1 MSADLRR
8 NSQRYRHAVHVTR
21 RKPCH
26 DLLADMDHLGMVF
39 GSARGSTRA
48 ISREINMNTQTVLAA
63 VLLATTAMTSAS
75 AETLRWARAGDSLTL
90 DPHAQNEGPTH
101 TLAHQIYEPLIIR
114 DHSGAFQAA
123 LATDWA
129 PKEGDPNVWV
139 FNLRQGVTYHDGAD
153 FTAEDVV
160 FSINR
165 AKSENSAMKELLTS
179 ITEVRAV
186 DDHTVEFVTD
196 GPNPILPAN
205 LTNLFMMDKGWTEA
219 NNATAVQDIAGGETT
234 FASTNTNGTGAF
246 TLVSREPDV
255 KTVLTANEN
264 YWGKDD
270 FPLDVTEIV
279 YTPIQNAATR
289 VAALLSGEVDFIQ
302 DVPVQDLGRVGDTD
316 GLLVKTAPQNRVI
329 FFGMNM
335 GDKDIANDN
344 VEGKNPLADV
354 RVRKA
359 MSMAINRD
367 AIKKVVMRD
376 QSQPAGMI
384 APPFVNGW
392 NEEMDSSSK
401 TDIEGAKALME
412 EAGYGEG
419 FSIQLDCPNDR
430 YVNDEAICQAA
441 VGMLAQIGVTVNLDA
456 KPKAQHFPLIQND
469 QTDFYMLGWGVPTYD
484 SEYIFNFL
492 VHTRGD
498 ERGSWNGTGFSNTD
512 LDAKIVSLASE
523 TDLEARNA
531 TINEI
536 WTVVQ
541 DEQLYIP
548 IHHQVLNWGMT
559 DKVVTEVSPEDD
571 PKFKFFE
578 MK

>member
-1 MSADLRR
+1 MKTKL
-8 NSQRYRHAVHVTR
+8 
-21 RKPCH
+21 
-26 DLLADMDHLGMVF
+26 
-39 GSARGSTRA
+39 
-48 ISREINMNTQTVLAA
+48 ILAA
-63 VLLATTAMTSAS
+63 TLLATTAVAAS

-139 FNLRQGVTYHDGAD
+139 FNLRQDVTYHDGSA
-153 FTAEDVV
+153 FTSEDVI

-179 ITEVRAV
+179 IVEVRAV

-205 LTNLFMMDKGWTEA
+205 MTNLFMMDKDWTEA
-219 NNATAVQDIAGGETT
+219 NGAQAVQDIAGGETT
-234 FASTNTNGTGAF
+234 FASSNTNGTGAYV
-246 TLVSREPDV
+246 LVSREPDV
-255 KTVLTANEN
+255 KTVLSANDS
-264 YWGKDD
+264 YWGKDE
-270 FPLDVTEIV
+270 FPLAVSEIV

-302 DVPVQDLGRVGDTD
+302 DVPVQDLGRVAETD
-316 GLLVKTAPQNRVI
+316 GLVVKTAPQNRVI
-329 FFGMNM
+329 FFGMNQ
-335 GDKDIANDN
+335 GADDIANDN
-344 VEGKNPLADV
+344 VDGANPLSDV

-359 MSMAINRD
+359 MSMAMNRD
-367 AIKKVVMRD
+367 AIKKVVMRE
-376 QSQPAGMI
+376 QSAPAGMI

-392 NEEMDSSSK
+392 NTAMDSSSS
-401 TDIEGAKALME
+401 TDVEAAKGMMVD
-412 EAGYGEG
+412 AGYGDG

-441 VGMLAQIGVTVNLDA
+441 VGMLAQIGVTVNLNA
-456 KPKAQHFPLIQND
+456 QPKAQHFPLIQNSE
-469 QTDFYMLGWGVPTYD
+469 TDFYMLGWGVPTYD

-492 VHTRGD
+492 VHTRGA
-498 ERGSWNGTGFSNTD
+498 ERGSWNGTGFSDTD
-512 LDAKIVSLASE
+512 TDAKIQTLASE
-523 TDLEARNA
+523 TDLDARNA
-531 TINEI
+531 TINDI

-559 DKVVTEVSPEDD
+559 TSVGTEVSPEDD
-571 PKFKFFE
+571 PKFKFFT
-578 MK
+578 MN